1 MYSLVFLVFTS
12 FLLAL
17 LLTPVV
23 RNLAHRW
30 SLVDQPDHARK
41 LHANPIPRIGGVAIL
56 TAYLLA
62 FGALFLAPLKA
73 GDIVVHD
80 GLPLALRVAPAIG
93 IIFLTGLWDDLKP
106 LRPWQKFLGQ
116 ILAAVAA
123 FLGGVH
129 VTGFGGIEFPHY
141 LSLPA
146 TIFWLVLCTNA
157 INLIDGVDG
166 LATGVGL
173 FATAT
178 TLLAGLL
185 QNNIDLALAVAPL
198 LGCLLG
204 FLRYNFNPATIFLG
218 DSGSLFIGFL
228 LGCCSVIWSQKS
240 ATILG
245 MTAPLLALA
254 IPLLDTGLAIVR
266 RFLRQQPLF
275 TADRGHIHHRLLD
288 RGLTPRKVAL
298 LIYGLCT
305 ISAILSLSIMSTNF
319 QGIAIILFCAGAWIG
334 IQHLGYV
341 EFGVAGRMFVEGAF
355 RRHLNTNIAL
365 QTFESRLNTATTPDE
380 CWLVVQDSGKDF
392 GFHTI
397 DMSLAGR
404 RYEYCNG
411 GVPQPSW
418 TVRIPLSAADFIELT
433 REFGADAQHS
443 VVAPFADSLRKAITP
458 KIDTF
463 ERSRGAG
470 AD

>member
-1 MYSLVFLVFTS
+1 MYSLLFLGFTS
-12 FLLAL
+12 FVLSL

-23 RNLAHRW
+23 RHFSHRW
-30 SLVDQPDHARK
+30 GLVDQPDHGRK
-41 LHANPIPRIGGVAIL
+41 LHTSPIPRLGGVAIL
-56 TAYLLA
+56 AAYLLA
-62 FGALFLAPLKA
+62 FAALLLSPLQA
-73 GDIVVHD
+73 VHLIKD
-80 GLPLALRVAPAIG
+80 GLPLAFRLAPAVA
-93 IIFLTGLWDDLKP
+93 IIFFTGIFDDIHS
-106 LRPWQKFLGQ
+106 LRPWHKFGGQ
-116 ILAAVAA
+116 IAAGIVTYAV
-123 FLGGVH
+123 GVQ
-129 VTGFGGIEFPHY
+129 VEGFGGYTLPHW

-146 TIFWLVLCTNA
+146 TVFWLVLCTNA

-178 TLLAGLL
+178 TLLAALL

-218 DSGSLFIGFL
+218 DSGSLFVGFL
-228 LGCCSVIWSQKS
+228 LGCCSIIWSQKS

-254 IPLLDTGLAIVR
+254 IPLLDTSLALVR

-305 ISAILSLSIMSTNF
+305 ISAMLSLTIMSPNF
-319 QGIAIILFCAGAWIG
+319 QGFAVILFCAGAWIG

-341 EFGVAGRMFVEGAF
+341 EFGVAGRMFIEGAF

-365 QTFESRLNTATTPDE
+365 QMFEARLVSATTADE
-380 CWLVVQDSGKDF
+380 CWKVVQDSGKEF

-397 DMSLAGR
+397 DMTLAGR

-411 GVPQPSW
+411 GLPQPSW
-418 TVRIPLSAADFIELT
+418 TVRIPLSERDFVELT
-433 REFGADAQHS
+433 REFDSNAHS
-443 VVAPFADSLRKAITP
+443 AVAPFADSIRKTIGP
-458 KIDTF
+458 KVPGF
-463 ERSRGAG
+463 ERSAGRAAG
-470 AD
+470 AP